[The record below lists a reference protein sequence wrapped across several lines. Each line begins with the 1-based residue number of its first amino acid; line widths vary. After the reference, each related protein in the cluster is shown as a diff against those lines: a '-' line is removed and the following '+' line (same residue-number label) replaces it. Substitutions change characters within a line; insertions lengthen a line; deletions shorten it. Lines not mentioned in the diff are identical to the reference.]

1 MRRAAPATV
10 GVSTGIRDLG
20 DSPTSLSLLLL
31 VVNALTG
38 STAALAFAAACI
50 AALPYR
56 GAAVAEAVR
65 RGPDDLRGAA
75 AGT

>member
-1 MRRAAPATV
+1 
-10 GVSTGIRDLG
+10 VSTGIRDLG
-20 DSPTSLSLLLL
+20 GPPTSLSLLQ
-31 VVNALTG
+31 VVDALTG
-38 STAALAFAAACI
+38 STAALALAAACI

-56 GAAVAEAVR
+56 GAAAAEAVR